1 VLHLWMSLDSP
12 NLLNG
17 VFRHFLGFLLDGGVA
32 MQQKRLIHLLH
43 EGVKQH
49 LPLLTVKDI
58 PEQWLLHILALLG
71 GAEASLPRSVIPHH
85 QSLPPIMRG

>member
-1 VLHLWMSLDSP
+1 MSLDSP